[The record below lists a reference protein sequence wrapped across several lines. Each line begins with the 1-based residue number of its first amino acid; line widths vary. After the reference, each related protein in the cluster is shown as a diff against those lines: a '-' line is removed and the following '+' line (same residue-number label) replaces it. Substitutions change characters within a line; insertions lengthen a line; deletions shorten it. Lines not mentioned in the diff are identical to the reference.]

1 MASHGGV
8 VSLTNPGF
16 ELVTWEQ
23 GIGPY
28 TAGPLQPQR
37 IFIWREKAFPLS
49 LIFVSTVSHTMF
61 IFVKNNVQIIDFYYE
76 TLSIRNKWSFL

>member
-28 TAGPLQPQR
+28 TTGPLQPQVTEEQ
-37 IFIWREKAFPLS
+37 FMVSKWNKHVEGSWR
-49 LIFVSTVSHTMF
+49 MF
-61 IFVKNNVQIIDFYYE
+61 FD
-76 TLSIRNKWSFL
+76 